1 MPQVHEGVAALF
13 GYSVA
18 CEVPLPRARTGPNG
32 RGALRIRCTPEELL
46 ARDGELV
53 SWAERDGAQFA
64 LATSGGDLL
73 AWCSVTGSYA
83 IRAAAGEIVTQRTG
97 EREHWEHR
105 LGATI
110 VPLALAERGD
120 LALHAAAVVEGG
132 QAVLFCGPPGRGKST
147 LTAALAINGI
157 DVLSED
163 GAVISDLDGE
173 PLTWPGQVGV
183 RVAGDV
189 VGAIAGGGAANGH
202 GKTTL
207 RVGHHAGAGPAP
219 VAAVVLLA
227 APGGARPGARRLD
240 PVAALPAVMPHVLYG
255 GPRRLAQALAL
266 VALLTARVP
275 VYRGRVPRDLE
286 RVGEHAQALLEQV
299 RSRSIC

>member
-1 MPQVHEGVAALF
+1 MPQVHKGVAALF
-13 GYSVA
+13 GYSVDS
-18 CEVPLPRARTGPNG
+18 EVPLSRAGTGPNG
-32 RGALRIRCTPEELL
+32 RGALKIRCAPEELL
-46 ARDGELV
+46 AREGELV
-53 SWAERDGAQFA
+53 SWAEHDGAQFA
-64 LATSGGDLL
+64 LATSGEDLL
-73 AWCSVTGSYA
+73 VWCSVTGSYM

-97 EREHWEHR
+97 QREHWEHR

-120 LALHAAAVVEGG
+120 LALHAAALVDGG
-132 QAVLFCGPPGRGKST
+132 KAVMFCGPPGRGKST

-163 GAVISDLDGE
+163 GAVISDPGGE

-183 RVAGDV
+183 RIAGDV
-189 VGAIAGGGAANGH
+189 VAAVAGGAAPNGQE
-202 GKTTL
+202 KTTVL
-207 RVGHHAGAGPAP
+207 VGHRPGTGPAP

-227 APGGARPGARRLD
+227 SPGGRRSEARRLD

-266 VALLTARVP
+266 VAQLATRVP
-275 VYRGRVPRDLE
+275 VYRGRLPRDLE

-299 RSRSIC
+299 RSESIR